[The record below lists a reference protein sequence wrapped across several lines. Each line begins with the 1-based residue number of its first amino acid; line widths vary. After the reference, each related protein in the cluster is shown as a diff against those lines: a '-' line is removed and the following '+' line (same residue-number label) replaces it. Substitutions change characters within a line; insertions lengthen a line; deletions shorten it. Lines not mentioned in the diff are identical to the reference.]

1 MNRLTLEER
10 KRANKI
16 RCKLLYTI
24 DRDIRQIKKNNHKQF
39 LINSMT
45 LQEIEDKFLLFP
57 NYKMK
62 LSATFTKIANKY
74 MVMKTVDN
82 KTKKNFFYTD
92 YLQDFKKVNHRFV
105 RLQRKKASANNI
117 YKIPF
122 LRETQELQSPIP
134 QIFTNKR
141 NIGDKKLIKPEN
153 INIFPLR
160 KNNSICKT
168 IEHNEIDD
176 KDKEENITN
185 KRTIVVKRKNK
196 TKKNKNNNDDSSVS
210 SLTLELIQKKAN
222 YLSASLNNRN
232 KKELKRRKM
241 QLEAI
246 KKLRQFCFTN
256 LRNKRRCVT
265 KSSHPNLIYIN
276 KKIDDED
283 ENNNSSVNST
293 TSENNIKN
301 SKNSKK
307 NKNNKTKMN
316 NDKKTSKNNSKKKNE
331 ISSKSKK
338 KKNTLLKIKEKKKIL
353 NSTGKKLFR
362 KDSSRRSPIKVK
374 TFLNPR
380 KSLVMHNNNNI
391 ITEKIDTDVFKFKK
405 RKKEKNDTERNDT
418 ERIINSK
425 NPMDE
430 DVLGKFKNHIRLKKK
445 ATGILRESF
454 QDKIIN
460 KNPYFLNQP
469 KFKNKNLV
477 NFSEFNTS
485 TKRTCSANNF
495 LKKKN
500 KTKQIN
506 LISSRNL
513 MKTIKHLKA
522 KADVECKESRSDR
535 HRRYS
540 IPNKDIKDLNNE
552 NNNNETK
559 SEKSIIIHNFDEIN
573 SNNKN
578 SLYGTERKEKK
589 VYKKFKGRNTQI
601 FNIDKIKLKNEIYQ
615 VEEEVY

>member
-24 DRDIRQIKKNNHKQF
+24 DRDIRQSKKNNQKHF

-62 LSATFTKIANKY
+62 LSTTFTKIANKY

-82 KTKKNFFYTD
+82 KTKKNFFYSD
-92 YLQDFKKVNHRFV
+92 YLQDFKKVNHRYV
-105 RLQRKKASANNI
+105 KLERKKTSANNI

-122 LRETQELQSPIP
+122 LRETQELQSPMP
-134 QIFTNKR
+134 EIFTNKM
-141 NIGDKKLIKPEN
+141 NIGDKKLIKPEK
-153 INIFPLR
+153 INMFPLR

-168 IEHNEIDD
+168 IEHNEIED

-185 KRTIVVKRKNK
+185 KRTIVVKSKNK
-196 TKKNKNNNDDSSVS
+196 TKKNNNNNDDSSVS

-222 YLSASLNNRN
+222 FLSASLNNRN

-256 LRNKRRCVT
+256 LRNKRRCIT

-276 KKIDDED
+276 KKFDDED
-283 ENNNSSVNST
+283 EKNNSSVNST

-307 NKNNKTKMN
+307 NKNNKTKVN
-316 NDKKTSKNNSKKKNE
+316 NGKKNSKNNSKKKNE

-338 KKNTLLKIKEKKKIL
+338 KKNTLLKIKDKKKNI

-374 TFLNPR
+374 NFLNPR
-380 KSLVMHNNNNI
+380 KSFVINNNI
-391 ITEKIDTDVFKFKK
+391 ITEKVDTDIFKFKK
-405 RKKEKNDTERNDT
+405 RKKEKNDTERN
-418 ERIINSK
+418 INSK

-445 ATGILRESF
+445 TTGILRESF
-454 QDKIIN
+454 KDKIIN
-460 KNPYFLNQP
+460 KNPFFLNQQ
-469 KFKNKNLV
+469 KLKNKNIV
-477 NFSEFNTS
+477 NFNEFNTT

-495 LKKKN
+495 FKKKN
-500 KTKQIN
+500 KTKQFKV
-506 LISSRNL
+506 ISTRNL
-513 MKTIKHLKA
+513 MKTIKHFKA
-522 KADVECKESRSDR
+522 KPVVECKESKSDR

-540 IPNKDIKDLNNE
+540 IPNKDIKDLDNENDNNE
-552 NNNNETK
+552 AK
-559 SEKSIIIHNFDEIN
+559 SEKSIIIHNFDGLN
-573 SNNKN
+573 TNNYNKKY
-578 SLYGTERKEKK
+578 LYGTERKEKK
-589 VYKKFKGRNTQI
+589 IYRKFKGRNTQI